1 MNGSLGCGCHHK
13 SEHMVRVF
21 LKKEFGEDEI
31 IDGGVDWCKNH
42 ETNRWLPFDKI
53 IWKLRIICEVDVEQH
68 YQEHSFFKGT
78 LDERKARDKY
88 KEEKAIENGFSGNGG
103 YREVWAI
110 DDAEQ

>member
-1 MNGSLGCGCHHK
+1 
-13 SEHMVRVF
+13 
-21 LKKEFGEDEI
+21 
-31 IDGGVDWCKNH
+31 
-42 ETNRWLPFDKI
+42 
-53 IWKLRIICEVDVEQH
+53 LRIICEVDVEQH